1 MNITNTAIPEVKI
14 IDPDVPGNSQR
25 LFPEAFD
32 LEAFRTALAN
42 PIGFAQEIRTHTEHH
57 QLIGLHY
64 QIEPHTRGCLVYV
77 ENGQIFQVAVNL
89 RKSSP
94 GFSRWVATVLA
105 GDNGYR
111 FRIPEG
117 FACGMLT
124 LSDFVDTVALTTKP
138 YDENSMRCIRRDD
151 PSIAIDW
158 HGVTSPRVS
167 PHNEQGGEPGKAD
180 VFS

>member
-14 IDPDVPGNSQR
+14 IDPDIPGNSQR

-77 ENGQIFQVAVNL
+77 ENGQIFQVAVDL

-94 GFSRWVATVLA
+94 GFPD
-105 GDNGYR
+105 G
-111 FRIPEG
+111 
-117 FACGMLT
+117 
-124 LSDFVDTVALTTKP
+124 
-138 YDENSMRCIRRDD
+138 
-151 PSIAIDW
+151 
-158 HGVTSPRVS
+158 SPRYWPATTVTGSGFRKDS
-167 PHNEQGGEPGKAD
+167 PAGC
-180 VFS
+180 

>member
-1 MNITNTAIPEVKI
+1 MF
-14 IDPDVPGNSQR
+14 PGNSQR

-111 FRIPEG
+111 VPDSGRIR
-117 FACGMLT
+117 L
-124 LSDFVDTVALTTKP
+124 
-138 YDENSMRCIRRDD
+138 RD
-151 PSIAIDW
+151 
-158 HGVTSPRVS
+158 
-167 PHNEQGGEPGKAD
+167 AD
-180 VFS
+180 VERFRRYRRIDDKTV